1 VVWRVFSNGH
11 TYLALLGN
19 AAATSK
25 TQKPIVDFNTFI
37 FGGLAILSLGIF
49 LFIGRF
55 KAFKSQRERDDRID
69 WSKRQFSLWKI
80 ALYSLGVVL
89 AIVLVTQI
97 L

>member
-1 VVWRVFSNGH
+1 MVVSRDVAFAGEDE
-11 TYLALLGN
+11 
-19 AAATSK
+19 
-25 TQKPIVDFNTFI
+25 KPLVDFNTLV
-37 FGGLAILSLGIF
+37 FGGLAVVSLAIF

-89 AIVLVTQI
+89 AIVLVTQV